1 MTFIIVWQAEVN
13 QQPANELTN
22 NLFSRDSHILPV
34 YNRRLPRFFMKVIL
48 ATGIYP
54 PAIGGP
60 ATYVEEL
67 GKRLVENGCE
77 VTVITYGDDVPEHD
91 PLRVIR
97 VSKKGGP
104 TTRWTR
110 YAAALRKHGAH
121 ADIVYAF
128 SSVSVGVPLLL
139 ARLKGPR
146 KILRLGG
153 DFLWERFTDR
163 GGMLSLKEWYARGFW
178 FHGVMNGILKS
189 LDHIV
194 FSTAFQ
200 EELYDRFYRQLPLH
214 SVIENALPAGEPIL
228 RQRHQPLRLLFLG
241 RFVAFKNIG
250 ALLTALCDLPEMVL
264 TIVGS
269 GPLEVALKSQVE
281 QLGLQLRVT
290 FQPQISG
297 GRKKQLLFLEHD
309 LLVLP
314 SLTEISPNAAL
325 EARASGLPVLLT
337 EETGLSRSLV
347 DGAALRVLRTP
358 AEITVALHEVQD
370 GYDQLAERAAAKLP
384 ERGWDQV
391 CEEHLQLF
399 RSLL

>member
-1 MTFIIVWQAEVN
+1 
-13 QQPANELTN
+13 
-22 NLFSRDSHILPV
+22 
-34 YNRRLPRFFMKVIL
+34 MKVIL

-60 ATYVEEL
+60 ATYVAEL

-77 VTVITYGDDVPEHD
+77 VTVITYGDDVPAHD
-91 PLRVIR
+91 SLQVIR

-104 TTRWTR
+104 TARWSR
-110 YAAALRKHGAH
+110 YAATLRKHGAQ
-121 ADIVYAF
+121 ADIIYAF
-128 SSVSVGVPLLL
+128 SSVSVGVPLILS
-139 ARLKGPR
+139 RLRGPR

-163 GGMLSLKEWYARGFW
+163 GGMLGLKEWYARGFW
-178 FHGVMNGILKS
+178 FHSVMNGILKTF
-189 LDHIV
+189 DHIV
-194 FSTAFQ
+194 FSTDFE

-228 RQRHQPLRLLFLG
+228 HQRHQPLKLLFLG
-241 RFVAFKNIG
+241 RFVAFKNIA
-250 ALLTALCDLPEMVL
+250 ALLTALCDLPDMTL

-269 GPLEVALKSQVE
+269 GPLESALRAQIEES
-281 QLGLQLRVT
+281 GLQTRVM
-290 FQPQISG
+290 FQPPVA
-297 GRKKQLLFLEHD
+297 GRKKQMLFLEHD

-370 GYDQLAERAAAKLP
+370 GYDQLAERASAKLP
-384 ERGWDQV
+384 DRGWDQV
-391 CEEHLQLF
+391 CDEHLKLF